1 MVRRHATD
9 KKKKETRIN
18 EKIYICIYVHIMYT
32 HIIYIYIYIVYTLK
46 KFHLHELQ
54 RTEYW
59 FNG

>member
-1 MVRRHATD
+1 MY
-9 KKKKETRIN
+9 
-18 EKIYICIYVHIMYT
+18 IYTYNVHIYNI
-32 HIIYIYIYIVYTLK
+32 HIYIVYTLK